1 MRRASYHVL
10 GPGRASARRDAC
22 RVLRVRSLDGVLEI
36 FSSDHPSGGP
46 MRYVSALLVLALS
59 ACKPDPAP
67 APAGSGAATA
77 SASAVAPELREAVRI
92 DPTSFEATSL
102 GRLRIAGAPPY
113 LAEVVEGG
121 DELRA
126 IVAAMNGLDHV
137 MSAGVSMPPQRV
149 ERSSTDFAR
158 IMEHGWLKST
168 HHVELRLPAEA
179 PRPARRFDV
188 WSARDGKSTL
198 LGQVEVD
205 AMDYVRIVGGP
216 VDERAK
222 LGRIVAERNV
232 RGGESV
238 DIPPPDGK
246 EGKWGRLIAR
256 GTPLHFAMMR
266 DALLATGLVLA
277 PEGRQVPATYSL
289 EGPIGR
295 FADRRWLS
303 AHVPSALRVIPPGNG
318 VHLHLEGPP
327 GGPLSFRALAYGGV
341 KYDAAS
347 LRALVLRS
355 HGNSPGFVEAEAGE
369 LELAG
374 RKLLAL
380 TFREGEGKAAAARLV
395 ALWPDLRHLSEADEH
410 TDRGVALELTIAAGE
425 GPPKLADF
433 AAHPTL
439 GPLIDSLYVDLD
451 AVK

>member
-1 MRRASYHVL
+1 MRNI
-10 GPGRASARRDAC
+10 SA
-22 RVLRVRSLDGVLEI
+22 VI
-36 FSSDHPSGGP
+36 
-46 MRYVSALLVLALS
+46 VLALS
-59 ACKPDPAP
+59 ACSPDPAP
-67 APAGSGAATA
+67 APAGSATATA
-77 SASAVAPELREAVRI
+77 SPSTAAPELREAVRV
-92 DPTSFEATSL
+92 DPTSFESTSL
-102 GRLRIAGAPPY
+102 GRLSIAGAPPY

-137 MSAGVSMPPQRV
+137 MSAGVTMPPQRI
-149 ERSSTDFAR
+149 ERTSTDFAR
-158 IMEHGWLKST
+158 IMEHGWLKTT

-188 WSARDGKSTL
+188 WSARDGKATQI
-198 LGQVEVD
+198 GQIEVD
-205 AMDYVRIVGGP
+205 AMDYLRIVGGP
-216 VDERAK
+216 ADERAR
-222 LGRIVAERNV
+222 LGRVLAERNA

-238 DIPPPDGK
+238 DIPPPEGK

-266 DALLATGLVLA
+266 DSLLQAGLVLA
-277 PEGRQVPATYSL
+277 PEGRAVPATYSL

-303 AHVPSALRVIPPGNG
+303 AHVPPALRVVPPGNG

-341 KYDAAS
+341 KHDAAS
-347 LRALVLRS
+347 LRGHVLRN
-355 HGNSPGFVEAEAGE
+355 HGNAPGFAEGEAGE
-369 LELAG
+369 IELAG

-380 TFREGEGKAAAARLV
+380 AFREGQGPSAAARLV
-395 ALWPDLRHLSEADEH
+395 ALWPDWLHLSDGDERR
-410 TDRGVALELTIAAGE
+410 DRGVALELTIAAGE

-439 GPLIDSLYVDLD
+439 GPLMDSLYVDLD
-451 AVK
+451 AVR